1 MYPSFNRAHR
11 QTDKRGP
18 AVGERGEGAGFD
30 HDNMKTS
37 GATELFIAPV
47 GVDCPTTCLKVES
60 SPSTLLCIL
69 IHPRQGQG
77 QLMGTLEM
85 TVQMCIY
92 RMLNNY
98 YYYHSP
104 TSTDIHNK

>member
-18 AVGERGEGAGFD
+18 AVGERGEGDGFD

-47 GVDCPTTCLKVES
+47 GVD
-60 SPSTLLCIL
+60 SPVYSA
-69 IHPRQGQG
+69 PPP
-77 QLMGTLEM
+77 
-85 TVQMCIY
+85 V
-92 RMLNNY
+92 
-98 YYYHSP
+98 
-104 TSTDIHNK
+104 